1 MNPVNF
7 SNEKKLEIF
16 KKIQS
21 ELEDCPKE
29 IPINVVL
36 KGESARKFFIIKK
49 ILNITLP
56 ELDEDDIDKFIV
68 RSGVEREIGKI
79 SQIWDNE

>member
-21 ELEDCPKE
+21 DLEDCPKE
-29 IPINVVL
+29 ISINVVL